1 MRVNDWLR
9 ENKTVAIG
17 VGIGLTLFIFV
28 ILFVPE

>member
-9 ENKTVAIG
+9 ENKEFVIG
-17 VGIGLTLFIFV
+17 LGIGLTLFIFV